1 MTSAEEYLSK
11 ANDEYKKGEE
21 YKELANKHFNNYAE
35 LIAIYRIESVNRV
48 LDFISMATDR
58 EGNLMFFD
66 TATYNRSKG
75 KEFDG
80 FRVNIN
86 DLVK

>member
-1 MTSAEEYLSK
+1 MTDNTKQE
-11 ANDEYKKGEE
+11 
-21 YKELANKHFNNYAE
+21 
-35 LIAIYRIESVNRV
+35 IQIV
-48 LDFISMATDR
+48 LDLLKGSLVRNGVSMATDR

-66 TATYNRSKG
+66 TAAYNRSKG

>member
-1 MTSAEEYLSK
+1 MT
-11 ANDEYKKGEE
+11 DETKQEIQIILDLLKS
-21 YKELANKHFNNYAE
+21 N
-35 LIAIYRIESVNRV
+35 LIQNGV
-48 LDFISMATDR
+48 SMATDR

-66 TATYNRSKG
+66 TTAYIKSKG

-80 FRVNIN
+80 FRININ

>member
-1 MTSAEEYLSK
+1 MTDDTKQE
-11 ANDEYKKGEE
+11 
-21 YKELANKHFNNYAE
+21 
-35 LIAIYRIESVNRV
+35 IQIV
-48 LDFISMATDR
+48 LDLLKGSLVRNGVSMATDR

-66 TATYNRSKG
+66 TAAYNRSKG

>member
-1 MTSAEEYLSK
+1 MK
-11 ANDEYKKGEE
+11 DETKQEIQI
-21 YKELANKHFNNYAE
+21 L
-35 LIAIYRIESVNRV
+35 
-48 LDFISMATDR
+48 LD
-58 EGNLMFFD
+58 LL
-66 TATYNRSKG
+66 KG

>member
-1 MTSAEEYLSK
+1 MKDETKQEISAILGLLR
-11 ANDEYKKGEE
+11 NG
-21 YKELANKHFNNYAE
+21 
-35 LIAIYRIESVNRV
+35 LIRNGV
-48 LDFISMATDR
+48 SMATDK

-66 TATYNRSKG
+66 TSAYVRSKG

>member
-1 MTSAEEYLSK
+1 MTDDAKQE
-11 ANDEYKKGEE
+11 
-21 YKELANKHFNNYAE
+21 
-35 LIAIYRIESVNRV
+35 IQIV
-48 LDFISMATDR
+48 LDLLKGSLTRNGVSMAADR

-66 TATYNRSKG
+66 TSAYVRSKG

-80 FRVNIN
+80 FRININ

>member
-1 MTSAEEYLSK
+1 MK
-11 ANDEYKKGEE
+11 DETKQEIQIILDLLKGS
-21 YKELANKHFNNYAE
+21 LTRNG
-35 LIAIYRIESVNRV
+35 V
-48 LDFISMATDR
+48 SMATDR
-58 EGNLMFFD
+58 EGNLMSFD

-80 FRVNIN
+80 FRININ

>member
-1 MTSAEEYLSK
+1 MK
-11 ANDEYKKGEE
+11 DETKQEIQILLDLLKGS
-21 YKELANKHFNNYAE
+21 LTRNGVS
-35 LIAIYRIESVNRV
+35 I
-48 LDFISMATDR
+48 ATDR

-66 TATYNRSKG
+66 TATYVRSKG

>member
-1 MTSAEEYLSK
+1 MMKDETKQEILAILSLLR
-11 ANDEYKKGEE
+11 NG
-21 YKELANKHFNNYAE
+21 
-35 LIAIYRIESVNRV
+35 LIRNGV
-48 LDFISMATDR
+48 SMATDNS
-58 EGNLMFFD
+58 GNLMFFD
-66 TATYNRSKG
+66 TSAHVRSKG

>member
-1 MTSAEEYLSK
+1 M
-11 ANDEYKKGEE
+11 
-21 YKELANKHFNNYAE
+21 
-35 LIAIYRIESVNRV
+35 IQCRITRNGV
-48 LDFISMATDR
+48 SMATDR

-66 TATYNRSKG
+66 TSTYVRSKG

>member
-1 MTSAEEYLSK
+1 MKDETKQEISAILGLLRNS
-11 ANDEYKKGEE
+11 
-21 YKELANKHFNNYAE
+21 
-35 LIAIYRIESVNRV
+35 LIRNGV
-48 LDFISMATDR
+48 SMATGR

-66 TATYNRSKG
+66 TSAYIRSKG

>member
-1 MTSAEEYLSK
+1 MTDDTKQE
-11 ANDEYKKGEE
+11 
-21 YKELANKHFNNYAE
+21 
-35 LIAIYRIESVNRV
+35 IQIV
-48 LDFISMATDR
+48 LDLLKGSLTRNGVSMATDR

-66 TATYNRSKG
+66 TSVYVMSKG
-75 KEFDG
+75 KELDG

>member
-1 MTSAEEYLSK
+1 MK
-11 ANDEYKKGEE
+11 DETKQE
-21 YKELANKHFNNYAE
+21 
-35 LIAIYRIESVNRV
+35 ISIV
-48 LDFISMATDR
+48 LDLLKGSLTRNGVSMATDR
-58 EGNLMFFD
+58 EGHLMFFD

-75 KEFDG
+75 KELDG

>member
-1 MTSAEEYLSK
+1 MK
-11 ANDEYKKGEE
+11 DEAKQEIQILLDLLKGS
-21 YKELANKHFNNYAE
+21 LTRNG
-35 LIAIYRIESVNRV
+35 V
-48 LDFISMATDR
+48 SMATDR

-66 TATYNRSKG
+66 TATYSRSKG

>member
-1 MTSAEEYLSK
+1 MTDDTKQE
-11 ANDEYKKGEE
+11 
-21 YKELANKHFNNYAE
+21 
-35 LIAIYRIESVNRV
+35 IQIV
-48 LDFISMATDR
+48 LDLLKGSLTRNCVSMATDR

-66 TATYNRSKG
+66 TAAYSRSKG

>member
-1 MTSAEEYLSK
+1 MK
-11 ANDEYKKGEE
+11 DETKQEIQILLDLLKGS
-21 YKELANKHFNNYAE
+21 LTRNG
-35 LIAIYRIESVNRV
+35 V
-48 LDFISMATDR
+48 SMATDNS
-58 EGNLMFFD
+58 GNLMFFD
-66 TATYNRSKG
+66 TTAYIKGKG

>member
-1 MTSAEEYLSK
+1 MKDETKQEISAILGLLRNS
-11 ANDEYKKGEE
+11 
-21 YKELANKHFNNYAE
+21 
-35 LIAIYRIESVNRV
+35 LIRNGV
-48 LDFISMATDR
+48 SMATDR

-66 TATYNRSKG
+66 TSAYIRSKG

>member
-1 MTSAEEYLSK
+1 MK
-11 ANDEYKKGEE
+11 DETKQE
-21 YKELANKHFNNYAE
+21 
-35 LIAIYRIESVNRV
+35 IQIV
-48 LDFISMATDR
+48 LDLLKGSLVRNGMSMATDR

-66 TATYNRSKG
+66 TAAYNRSKG

-86 DLVK
+86 NLVK

>member
-1 MTSAEEYLSK
+1 MK
-11 ANDEYKKGEE
+11 DETKQEIQNLLDLLKGS
-21 YKELANKHFNNYAE
+21 LTRNG
-35 LIAIYRIESVNRV
+35 V
-48 LDFISMATDR
+48 SMATDR

-66 TATYNRSKG
+66 TTACIKSKG